1 MKILA
6 QGAEAK
12 ILLIENIIVKERIP
26 KLYRPVELDNEIRF
40 KRTRQEKKIVDKL
53 YQNSILVPKI
63 VKPLQNFD
71 HKTTLFMEYIE
82 GSILK
87 DFLCQIEKYKDNFN
101 KSEHSDSF
109 SIKITKIKNIMFR
122 LGETIQKM
130 HKLNIIHG
138 DLTTSNFILKKED
151 LYIIDFGLSYFS
163 TKEEDKAVDLY
174 LFEKAIRCTHPE
186 FIIDY
191 FYEGYTDKIVLN
203 RLIEVR
209 KRGRKRELNSMG

>member
-1 MKILA
+1 
-6 QGAEAK
+6 
-12 ILLIENIIVKERIP
+12 
-26 KLYRPVELDNEIRF
+26 
-40 KRTRQEKKIVDKL
+40 
-53 YQNSILVPKI
+53 
-63 VKPLQNFD
+63 
-71 HKTTLFMEYIE
+71 
-82 GSILK
+82 
-87 DFLCQIEKYKDNFN
+87 
-101 KSEHSDSF
+101 
-109 SIKITKIKNIMFR
+109 MFR